1 MGRYTY
7 MYMKSVDKY
16 DTYLFLFSIDSK
28 VK

>member
-16 DTYLFLFSIDSK
+16 NVYLFLFFTDSK